1 MRARAG
7 SAGSLASGAFL
18 LASAVLLLG
27 AADGGWLRRVPA
39 ADRARSNPLAGQAQT
54 AAAGARLYA
63 SACSR
68 CHGAQ
73 AEGRGDRP
81 PLVSRRV
88 AAASDGELA
97 WLLKNG
103 DPWHG
108 MPNWSALPENER
120 WQLVAYLRQINQTP
134 NPVDDTAANGHKGET
149 K

>member
-1 MRARAG
+1 MSAR
-7 SAGSLASGAFL
+7 ASGAAL
-18 LASAVLLLG
+18 LTVAAVLLMG

-39 ADRARSNPLAGQAQT
+39 ADRVRANPLAGQTQ
-54 AAAGARLYA
+54 AAEAGARLYA

-68 CHGAQ
+68 CHGER
-73 AEGRGDRP
+73 AEGRGSRP
-81 PLVSRRV
+81 ALVSARV

-108 MPNWSALPENER
+108 MPSWGSLPETER
-120 WQLVAYLRQINQTP
+120 WQLVSYLRQINQAP
-134 NPVDDTAANGHKGET
+134 DTASNKQQGET